1 MIKRRGLT
9 LIELLVTIVLVG
21 LMLTVITSVYLVGF
35 RTFREEL
42 ASSTVQS
49 DAQTIL
55 DAIVTDTKNGMLI
68 EPPTNPI
75 TVGTNTYTTGTNT
88 IVIRLPAINNSREI
102 IYNGTDMLYDHVI
115 YNYADNEIHKLTL
128 ANSGSF
134 RYKNNGADATL
145 DKNALS
151 LSFEYDPD
159 QDTATLVKINLSSTI
174 VVGNRNKAINISG
187 LARLRNHI

>member
-1 MIKRRGLT
+1 MKRKGLT
-9 LIELLVTIVLVG
+9 LIELLITMGLIGSVLI
-21 LMLTVITSVYLVGF
+21 VITSVYLVGF

-68 EPPTNPI
+68 EPTYD
-75 TVGTNTYTTGTNT
+75 TYTTGTNT
-88 IVIRLPAINNSREI
+88 IIIRVPAVDSGQNILYS
-102 IYNGTDMLYDHVI
+102 GTDMRYDRVVYYYTGSEIHKVT
-115 YNYADNEIHKLTL
+115 YADNDSI
-128 ANSGSF
+128 
-134 RYKNNGADATL
+134 RYKNNLADTIL

-159 QDTATLVKINLSSTI
+159 PTTATLVKISLSSTI
-174 VVGNRNKAINISG
+174 SVGNRNKDINISG
-187 LARLRNHI
+187 QARLRNHI